1 MLNNKLH
8 EAVIKGMDMHITT
21 GNNLMKLGKIV
32 ETNTDNL
39 NLLATRLLKLEQQLN
54 VALKAIDRIDND
66 KR

>member
-1 MLNNKLH
+1 MLNNKLQ
-8 EAVIKGMDMHITT
+8 EAVIKGMTMHVTT

-39 NLLATRLLKLEQQLN
+39 NLLATRLLKLEQ
-54 VALKAIDRIDND
+54 RIKELEDD